1 MTKIKLFKTL
11 AAVAIV
17 CSTLLANGQWKQK
30 NNIWG
35 FSQGIWGG
43 QSFAVGG
50 KIYFGGGY
58 SGNNTNYNDLQVYDI
73 STDTWAGKNNMPGA
87 TNRSGAAT
95 FVINDKVYLGLG
107 IQDFNS
113 FNIPDWTFLTDLW
126 MYDEANDTW
135 TQKASAPGIG
145 RGFSGVFVVNN
156 KAYIVGGTTTKLGGG
171 TDEVLEYDPATDTWT
186 TKASFPEGALRDQPF
201 SFSING
207 KGYIAGGRTPAG
219 RTNKTYEYNPD
230 TDTWTAKKEMPV
242 AEITGGVS
250 FVINGKG
257 YCTWGGIDNGDF
269 NKATYA
275 YSPTANDWEYV
286 SGGESVRPGRMFGR
300 AEVVNGVAYLGS
312 GWRID
317 VTTQTFY
324 RDWFELDP
332 QTLLSVNTVTTK
344 NNAIVYPNP
353 ATDKVHIKGAEHGEQ
368 YVIYNLFGQQV
379 LTGTIIKNTPINT
392 STLAAGQ
399 YMITLANSSSTLQ
412 HKITIQ

>member
-11 AAVAIV
+11 LTLVLIS
-17 CSTLLANGQWKQK
+17 CSLFVQGQWKQK

-43 QSFAVGG
+43 QSFAVDG

-87 TNRSGAAT
+87 TNRSGAVT
-95 FVINDKVYLGLG
+95 FVINNKVYLGLG

-113 FNIPDWTFLTDLW
+113 FNIPNWTFLTDLW
-126 MYDEANDTW
+126 EYNASADSW

-145 RGFSGVFVVNN
+145 RGFSGVFVINN

-186 TKASFPEGALRDQPF
+186 TKASFPEGEIRDQPF
-201 SFSING
+201 SFSIG
-207 KGYIAGGRTPAG
+207 DKGYIAGGRTPSG
-219 RTNKTYEYNPD
+219 RTNKTYEYNPA
-230 TDTWTAKKEMPV
+230 TNTWTAKKEMPV
-242 AEITGGVS
+242 AEIAGGVS

-257 YCTWGGIDNGDF
+257 YCTWGGIDNGAF
-269 NKATYA
+269 NKSTFA
-275 YSPTANDWEYV
+275 YSPSANDWEYV
-286 SGGESVRPGRMFGR
+286 SGGESIRPGRMFGR
-300 AEVVNGVAYLGS
+300 AEVVNGIAYLGA

-324 RDWFELDP
+324 RDFFEFNT
-332 QTLLSVNTVTTK
+332 QGVLSVNSI
-344 NNAIVYPNP
+344 NNNEQVVVYPNP
-353 ATDKVHIKGAEHGEQ
+353 ATDKVFIKNAKQGGKYA
-368 YVIYNLFGQQV
+368 IYNMFGQQV
-379 LTGTIIKNTPINT
+379 VTGILSNSLSINT
-392 STLAAGQ
+392 NSLSAGQ
-399 YMITLANSSSTLQ
+399 YIIKYTDKASVKQ
-412 HKITIQ
+412 YQVTIQ